1 MRGSEEKK
9 SKASFWY
16 ELYSLWAFW
25 IDEGEVVLTALFM
38 NFKSWAPG
46 EVWRWEERVE
56 ERGRRGNESER
67 GDEEEGVE
75 RGKGEEER
83 DEKQR
88 ERKVGE

>member
-1 MRGSEEKK
+1 MRGLEEKK

-25 IDEGEVVLTALFM
+25 IDEGEAALTALFM

-56 ERGRRGNESER
+56 ERGSRGKEWER

-75 RGKGEEER
+75 RGKG
-83 DEKQR
+83 K
-88 ERKVGE
+88 ERKKGMRSRGKER